1 MADCGPFLALLAMLH
16 ATRITLQL
24 TMPETVAL
32 KTTADSSLPYADAWN
47 QNLHTTFL
55 RKEHQLTMMK
65 SIGTLRFKLHKL
77 SANQSELSR
86 YT

>member
-1 MADCGPFLALLAMLH
+1 MADCGPVLALLAMLH

-32 KTTADSSLPYADAWN
+32 KTTADSSLPYADAWK
-47 QNLHTTFL
+47 QNMHRFL